1 MRNKNVMKQ
10 DLQTIYTDM
19 MEARTYCQRIL
30 EVLHSLSVSE
40 TETETNLDIVFL
52 ITAMPNSKYLKE
64 ELANIKGILRR
75 LHYKNILPLEAYHLI
90 SEWYFQLGEALLCF
104 NEEQILS

>member
-30 EVLHSLSVSE
+30 EVLHSLSFSK
-40 TETETNLDIVFL
+40 TETNIDIAFL
-52 ITAMPNSKYLKE
+52 ITGIPNSKYLKE

-75 LHYKNILPLEAYHLI
+75 LHAKNISSLEAYHLI